1 MVKEIYNRRI
11 ILSLVIFVFIAFIY
25 FSYQYAV
32 SSKYRISSERAKEMI
47 MDNKIDVVLDVR
59 TLAERNNLGYYPDS
73 IHIQASDLE
82 KRMQNEYPN
91 KNLRIIIYCN
101 TGRRARIATD
111 KLHKMG
117 YKNTMYI
124 SSSYGSLM

>member
-1 MVKEIYNRRI
+1 MVKGIYDRRI
-11 ILSLVIFVFIAFIY
+11 ILSLVFFVFTAFIY

-32 SSKYRISSERAKEMI
+32 SSKYRISSEKAKEMI
-47 MDNKIDVVLDVR
+47 MDNEIDVVLDVR
-59 TLAERNNLGYYPDS
+59 TATERNTLGYYPNS
-73 IHIQASDLE
+73 IHIQGADLE
-82 KRMQNEYPN
+82 KRMHNEYPN

-101 TGRRARIATD
+101 TGRRARIAAD
-111 KLHKMG
+111 KLHEMG

>member
-1 MVKEIYNRRI
+1 MVKGIYDRRI
-11 ILSLVIFVFIAFIY
+11 ILSLVFFVFIAFIY
-25 FSYQYAV
+25 FSYHYAV
-32 SSKYRISSERAKEMI
+32 SSKYRISSEKAKEMI
-47 MDNKIDVVLDVR
+47 MDNKIDLVLDVR
-59 TLAERNNLGYYPDS
+59 TSAERNTLGYYPNS
-73 IHIQASDLE
+73 IHIQGSDLE
-82 KRMQNEYPN
+82 KRMRNEYPN

-111 KLHKMG
+111 KLHEMG

>member
-32 SSKYRISSERAKEMI
+32 SSKYRISSEKAKEMI